1 MEIHKVNYLGP
12 EYRRL
17 EANVNIPDYL
27 LRYGKPEYTAQL
39 IKEDLTKQ
47 LAEYLIPYLSY
58 GIGVSLDNVAEFT
71 QTIRAQL
78 IVKLQDNGKPLE
90 DILTEWVESRKIK
103 NEWSK

>member
-1 MEIHKVNYLGP
+1 MGP

-58 GIGVSLDNVAEFT
+58 GIGVSLNNVAEFT